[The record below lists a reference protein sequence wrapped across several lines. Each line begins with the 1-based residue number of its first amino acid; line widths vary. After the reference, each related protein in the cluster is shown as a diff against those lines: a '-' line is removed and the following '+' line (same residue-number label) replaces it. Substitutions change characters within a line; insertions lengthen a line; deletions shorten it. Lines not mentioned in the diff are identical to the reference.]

1 MINEPDPKEI
11 GSISSLPSF
20 REMKQGL
27 DAVRVF
33 GALFNKKDVQKEADI
48 IETEMNALS
57 GLIDGYY
64 ELLGSRNW
72 IFSDYL
78 SLEKME
84 TVIDSS
90 TPEEAEKKLIDYFKE
105 DEVLDTAIMRLN
117 KFPDMRPR
125 IPLLKKAKQDF
136 LEGRYYSSVLVTISV
151 MDGFVNDAFK
161 EERKGLHARTEDEM
175 HTDDCVA
182 TVFNGL
188 PSVQG
193 VFRKSFH
200 KLNDEPIFD
209 VYRNGI
215 MHGMLTNYDNDVV
228 ASKAWCMLFAV
239 CDWVE
244 SRRKEMEQPE
254 PAKVNPFE
262 VLNAYA
268 ENKRKRVD
276 FDKHFEKWKK
286 HDIDLDAPTEP
297 DREVLES
304 IKDYFES
311 WCNKNY
317 GGLARCFHDSS
328 HAAIRKLAGE
338 AREFYSEHPLND
350 YKIVEVVRPAP
361 ARAESIVK
369 ITSDNKSWTASICFV
384 RQNDEGPVAEWEE
397 GKWKVVHY
405 ATDPFR
411 DTNEDAC

>member
-1 MINEPDPKEI
+1 M
-11 GSISSLPSF
+11 
-20 REMKQGL
+20 
-27 DAVRVF
+27 
-33 GALFNKKDVQKEADI
+33 
-48 IETEMNALS
+48 
-57 GLIDGYY
+57 
-64 ELLGSRNW
+64 
-72 IFSDYL
+72 
-78 SLEKME
+78 
-84 TVIDSS
+84 
-90 TPEEAEKKLIDYFKE
+90 
-105 DEVLDTAIMRLN
+105 
-117 KFPDMRPR
+117 
-125 IPLLKKAKQDF
+125 
-136 LEGRYYSSVLVTISV
+136 
-151 MDGFVNDAFK
+151 
-161 EERKGLHARTEDEM
+161 
-175 HTDDCVA
+175 
-182 TVFNGL
+182 
-188 PSVQG
+188 
-193 VFRKSFH
+193 
-200 KLNDEPIFD
+200 
-209 VYRNGI
+209 
-215 MHGMLTNYDNDVV
+215 
-228 ASKAWCMLFAV
+228 
-239 CDWVE
+239 
-244 SRRKEMEQPE
+244 
-254 PAKVNPFE
+254 NPFE

-311 WCNKNY
+311 WRNKNY

-350 YKIVEVVRPAP
+350 YKIVEVVRPVP

>member
-27 DAVRVF
+27 DAMRVF

-105 DEVLDTAIMRLN
+105 DEVLDIAIMRLN

-151 MDGFVNDAFK
+151 M
-161 EERKGLHARTEDEM
+161 ED
-175 HTDDCVA
+175 
-182 TVFNGL
+182 
-188 PSVQG
+188 
-193 VFRKSFH
+193 RKS
-200 KLNDEPIFD
+200 
-209 VYRNGI
+209 
-215 MHGMLTNYDNDVV
+215 VV
-228 ASKAWCMLFAV
+228 
-239 CDWVE
+239 
-244 SRRKEMEQPE
+244 
-254 PAKVNPFE
+254 
-262 VLNAYA
+262 
-268 ENKRKRVD
+268 
-276 FDKHFEKWKK
+276 
-286 HDIDLDAPTEP
+286 
-297 DREVLES
+297 
-304 IKDYFES
+304 
-311 WCNKNY
+311 
-317 GGLARCFHDSS
+317 
-328 HAAIRKLAGE
+328 
-338 AREFYSEHPLND
+338 
-350 YKIVEVVRPAP
+350 
-361 ARAESIVK
+361 
-369 ITSDNKSWTASICFV
+369 
-384 RQNDEGPVAEWEE
+384 
-397 GKWKVVHY
+397 
-405 ATDPFR
+405 
-411 DTNEDAC
+411 